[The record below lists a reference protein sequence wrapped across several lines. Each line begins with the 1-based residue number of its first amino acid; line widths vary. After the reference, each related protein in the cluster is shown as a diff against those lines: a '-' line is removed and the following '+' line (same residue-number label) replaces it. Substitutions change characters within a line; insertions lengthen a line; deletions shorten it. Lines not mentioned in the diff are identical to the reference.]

1 MQKNIIEFH
10 TGQFSSIVLSIHAT
24 SMTAIKK
31 ALALKVEKSPLFFQ
45 NVPVILHYTPELE
58 KCDLN
63 RLKALLMAFG
73 IQLIGVSNWQ
83 NKLQKEL
90 ILSHDLP
97 ALGKSSSQEELI
109 SPRYIAP
116 MVINSDINKNNSV
129 YAKNRDLIIFGD
141 VQPGAEVVS
150 DGNIHVYGK
159 LLGRAMAGLN
169 NEHCALYTQFLD
181 PEFIAVC
188 QRHMTK
194 PLIPI
199 DYLLHSVRVSAEGQT
214 LIFTAFDYN

>member
-10 TGQFSSIVLSIHAT
+10 TGSFSSIVLSVHAT
-24 SMTAIKK
+24 SVTAIKK
-31 ALALKVEKSPLFFQ
+31 ALALKVKNSPLFFQ
-45 NVPVILHYTPELE
+45 NVPVILQFTPELE

-63 RLKALLMAFG
+63 RLKALLLEFG

-83 NKLQKEL
+83 NNLQKEL

-97 ALGKSSSQEELI
+97 ALGKSASQEELI

-116 MVINSDINKNNSV
+116 MVINADVTKSNSV
-129 YAKNRDLIIFGD
+129 YAKSRDLIIFGD
-141 VQPGAEVVS
+141 VLPGAEVVS
-150 DGNIHVYGK
+150 DGNIHIYGK
-159 LLGRAMAGLN
+159 LQGRAMAGLN
-169 NEHCALYTQFLD
+169 NDNCALYTQFLE

-194 PLIPI
+194 ALIPI

-214 LIFTAFDYN
+214 LVFTAFDYK